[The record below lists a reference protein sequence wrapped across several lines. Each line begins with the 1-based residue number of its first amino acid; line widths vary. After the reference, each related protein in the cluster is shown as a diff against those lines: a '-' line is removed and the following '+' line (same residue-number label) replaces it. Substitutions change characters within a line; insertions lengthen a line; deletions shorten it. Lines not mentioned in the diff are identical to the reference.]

1 MDVFI
6 TNEQDEV
13 EVDTDR
19 LHQVTKIVLESE
31 NLDPSTEVSVICV
44 DQSTMRSLN
53 KQFLGIDEP
62 TDVLAFPIDGEV
74 EEESLDSAP
83 GGRVASPDE
92 APFVLGDVV
101 VCPAV
106 AKRHAEAYNVPYEEE
121 MDMLLVHGLL
131 HLIGYDHATDSD
143 QILME
148 SRQRALLKKV
158 AEICARKPAY
168 PAAEE
173 SSGPRSAS
181 GEQPSPT
188 REVE

>member
-158 AEICARKPAY
+158 AEIRARKPAY
-168 PAAEE
+168 PASEE